1 MKDAT
6 GRANDSRYHPDA
18 QNSYQIGK

>member
-6 GRANDSRYHPDA
+6 GRVNDSRYHPDA

>member
-6 GRANDSRYHPDA
+6 GRVADSRYHPDA

>member
-1 MKDAT
+1 MKNAT
-6 GRANDSRYHPDA
+6 GKVYDSRYHPDA